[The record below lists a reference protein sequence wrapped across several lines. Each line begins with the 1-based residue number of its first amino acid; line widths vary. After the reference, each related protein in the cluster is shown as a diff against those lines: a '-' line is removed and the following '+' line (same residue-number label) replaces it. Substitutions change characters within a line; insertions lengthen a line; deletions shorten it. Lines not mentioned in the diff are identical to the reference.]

1 MARLPDAKARI
12 VAAIADTPQ
21 EFQPEAIV
29 MSGPD
34 GLVQWINPAFSAM
47 CGYTL
52 EELRGKKLGPILQGE
67 KTDRETAARIRK
79 AVHACRACRETILN
93 YHKSGLPYWV
103 EISIT
108 PICDESGEP
117 LWLVAREREVSGLES
132 SVTEAEL
139 CAPLELRAVHS
150 WGSIISRSASIPRR
164 MRALMVPSGSSRY
177 SAISVCVIEAK
188 KASSIAPAALLRVFR
203 SAVAHQLPHLVRS
216 DRIERASI
224 VEVAKALRFSRCM
237 VSCKPERRCAERIK
251 SIALLRVRVTAHVIG
266 RPRAGS
272 NRGAFFQI

>member
-1 MARLPDAKARI
+1 MLSELLQEQAALYAAGVMTSRQREQFEVVVEFHDELREFVRRMVEVGAAVTLAARDRSGVGPTPDAKARI
-12 VAAIADTPQ
+12 VAAISNTPQ
-21 EFQPEAIV
+21 EFQPEAMV

-67 KTDRETAARIRK
+67 KTDRETAARIRE

-117 LWLVAREREVSGLES
+117 LWLVAREREVSGLE
-132 SVTEAEL
+132 
-139 CAPLELRAVHS
+139 RA
-150 WGSIISRSASIPRR
+150 
-164 MRALMVPSGSSRY
+164 
-177 SAISVCVIEAK
+177 
-188 KASSIAPAALLRVFR
+188 
-203 SAVAHQLPHLVRS
+203 
-216 DRIERASI
+216 
-224 VEVAKALRFSRCM
+224 
-237 VSCKPERRCAERIK
+237 
-251 SIALLRVRVTAHVIG
+251 
-266 RPRAGS
+266 
-272 NRGAFFQI
+272 